1 MTTNTTINEAIQ
13 EYSDSNLLQYLQE
26 KIEEGGRDDKEE
38 VMQMCSYYRN
48 KFECTPLQ
56 LALQLDKSLVEEVY
70 VIMDMGGREL
80 VRKKDKYGRTALHYE

>member
-1 MTTNTTINEAIQ
+1 MF
-13 EYSDSNLLQYLQE
+13 L
-26 KIEEGGRDDKEE
+26 
-38 VMQMCSYYRN
+38 VYYRN